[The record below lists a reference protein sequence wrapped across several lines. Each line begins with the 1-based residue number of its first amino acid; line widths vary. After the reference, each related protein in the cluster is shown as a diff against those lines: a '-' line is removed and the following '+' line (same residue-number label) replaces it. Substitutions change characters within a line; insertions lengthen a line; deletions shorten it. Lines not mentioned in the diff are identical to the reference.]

1 MGLEMAFH
9 GFIATIM
16 PPLRGLECRFIDDSY
31 HNAAPTGLEMAFHG
45 FIATIMPPLRGL
57 ECRFIDDSYHNA
69 APTGLV
75 FL

>member
-1 MGLEMAFH
+1 
-9 GFIATIM
+9 M
-16 PPLRGLECRFIDDSY
+16 PPLRGLKWRFIDDSY

-45 FIATIMPPLRGL
+45 FIATIMPPQWGL